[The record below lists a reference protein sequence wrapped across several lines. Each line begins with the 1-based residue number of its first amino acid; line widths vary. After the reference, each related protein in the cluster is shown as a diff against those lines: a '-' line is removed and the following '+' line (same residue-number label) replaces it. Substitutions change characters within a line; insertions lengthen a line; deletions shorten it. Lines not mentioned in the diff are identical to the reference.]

1 MMKLSPRLKKIVDF
15 TDKCGVV
22 ADIGTD
28 HALVPVYLIENGLYK
43 KAYACDIRPL
53 PLKRAEKY
61 IFSRNLSDKIT
72 TIQTNGLQN
81 VPDDTDTVV
90 IAGMGGE
97 MIIDILSSDISHH
110 SATFV
115 LQAMTA
121 VDSLREF
128 LYKNGY
134 QILDE
139 DIVAEQQGR
148 KLYSVIK
155 TQKTDL
161 PKDYSAIDVLLSP
174 ALQRKKSAEKE
185 MYIKKL
191 IFTRSKILENINKS
205 KIHDENYINM
215 ITDEMNLLKECL

>member
-81 VPDDTDTVV
+81 VPDDTDTIV

-110 SATFV
+110 AATFV

-121 VDSLREF
+121 VDALREF

-134 QILDE
+134 KILDE

-155 TQKTDL
+155 AQKTDL

-191 IFTRSKILENINKS
+191 IYTRSKILENINKS

>member
-110 SATFV
+110 AATFV

-155 TQKTDL
+155 TKKTDL

-191 IFTRSKILENINKS
+191 IYTRSKILENINKS
-205 KIHDENYINM
+205 KIHDENHINM

>member
-97 MIIDILSSDISHH
+97 MIIDVLSSDTTHH

>member
-1 MMKLSPRLKKIVDF
+1 MKLSSRLKKIVDF

-28 HALVPVYLIENGLYK
+28 HALVPVYLIENGFYK

-61 IFSRNLSDKIT
+61 ILSRNLSDKIT
-72 TIQTNGLQN
+72 TILTNGLQN

-97 MIIDILSSDISHH
+97 MIIDILLSDTTHH

-115 LQAMTA
+115 LQPMTA

-155 TQKTDL
+155 TKKTDL
-161 PKDYSAIDVLLSP
+161 LKDYSAIDVLLSP

-185 MYIKKL
+185 LYIKKL
-191 IFTRSKILENINKS
+191 IYTRSKILENINKS

>member
-1 MMKLSPRLKKIVDF
+1 
-15 TDKCGVV
+15 
-22 ADIGTD
+22 
-28 HALVPVYLIENGLYK
+28 
-43 KAYACDIRPL
+43 
-53 PLKRAEKY
+53 
-61 IFSRNLSDKIT
+61 
-72 TIQTNGLQN
+72 
-81 VPDDTDTVV
+81 
-90 IAGMGGE
+90 
-97 MIIDILSSDISHH
+97 
-110 SATFV
+110 
-115 LQAMTA
+115 MTA
-121 VDSLREF
+121 VDALREF

-134 QILDE
+134 KILDE

-191 IFTRSKILENINKS
+191 IYTRSKILENINKS